1 MRNWKTM
8 LVVLMLFMFTTV
20 GHAAANK
27 TIQVS
32 MNGGNIPVTQVPII
46 KDGQVIK
53 MDTPS
58 FVLVDR
64 TLVPLRFVAES
75 FGAKVDWNQQT
86 QTAIVTHKDKKID
99 LTINSDIAILNNEK
113 KPLDK
118 NSIPKLVTFSN
129 NDTRTM
135 VPLAFMSE
143 MLGYEVGWD
152 EVDKAAY
159 INSKVEEKPVPP
171 AKPEDK
177 PDKPEE
183 PVVDLTNKVMDIK
196 HELVDGKEAIVIYGT
211 KEVKLNTIKFKA
223 PERISIDLM
232 DSTLQGSTFYNYDY
246 DLGFIKGVRVS
257 QFSPDNNYK
266 PEDKIVRV
274 VLDVKDGVYNPDIK
288 IDKKNDRVVI
298 FPEKS
303 FWENMNYNLEGKNA
317 TITIDSL
324 TETNYSV
331 DYDVASKRM
340 EIQIPKGN
348 VDLLTGVASIKDA
361 LVEEFNVIEESGN
374 IKVVIQFKKTI
385 EYTILS
391 NNIDNKIMVKVKRD
405 SNLKPSD
412 RVIVVDAGHGGTDS
426 GANSPNKVKEKDV
439 NLQISLKT
447 EKALKDAGYNVLMTR
462 DTDKTLGLYERPALA
477 NNNFADLFISIHANS
492 TTNKDVHGIE
502 VLYAPAA
509 AGSEKEEGQQ
519 ILTKTIMDEL
529 LKATGAK
536 KRGIIQR
543 PKLVVI
549 RESKMPAILIEV
561 GFLSNANEE
570 KLITDDDYQ
579 NKIVGAILRGI
590 ENYFELY

>member
-1 MRNWKTM
+1 MRNWKIM
-8 LVVLMLFMFTTV
+8 LVFVMLFLFSTV
-20 GHAAANK
+20 GHAAGNK

-46 KDGQVIK
+46 KDGQVIN
-53 MDTPS
+53 METPS
-58 FVLVDR
+58 FVYIDR

-75 FGAKVDWNQQT
+75 FGAKVDWDQKA
-86 QTAIVTHKDKKID
+86 QTATVLHGDKKID
-99 LTINSDIAILNNEK
+99 LTINSDIAISNNEK
-113 KPLDK
+113 KSLDK

-129 NDTRTM
+129 DDTRTM

-152 EVDKAAY
+152 DVVKAAY
-159 INSKVEEKPVPP
+159 INSKVEEKPESQP
-171 AKPEDK
+171 K
-177 PDKPEE
+177 PDKPKEE
-183 PVVDLTNKVMDIK
+183 PEIDLTNKVMDIK

-211 KEVKLNTIKFKA
+211 KEVKLNTIKFKD

-232 DSTLQGSTFYNYDY
+232 DSTLQGSTFYSYDY
-246 DLGFIKGVRVS
+246 DLGFIKGVRAS

-266 PEDKIVRV
+266 PDDKIVRV
-274 VLDVKDGVYNPDIK
+274 VIDIKDGVYSPDVK
-288 IDKKNDRVVI
+288 IDKYDNKIVI

-303 FWENMNYNLEGKNA
+303 FWENMSYNVDGKDR

-331 DYDVASKRM
+331 NYDVVTKSM
-340 EIQIPKGN
+340 EINIPKDN
-348 VDLLTGVASIKDA
+348 VDLLTGVASISDG
-361 LVEEFNVIEESGN
+361 LVEDFKVVEESGN
-374 IKVVIQFKKTI
+374 IKVVIQFKKSI

-391 NNIDNKIMVKVKRD
+391 NTIDNKVMVRVKRD

-412 RVIVVDAGHGGTDS
+412 RVIVVDAGHGGTDP
-426 GANSPNKVKEKDV
+426 GAISSNKTKEKDV

-462 DTDKTLGLYERPALA
+462 DTDKTLGLYERPAFA
-477 NNNFADLFISIHANS
+477 NNNFADLFISIHSNS
-492 TTNKDVHGIE
+492 TGNKDVHGIE

-519 ILTKTIMDEL
+519 ILTKAIMDEL

-536 KRGIIQR
+536 KRGIIER

-561 GFLSNANEE
+561 GFLSNAKEE

-590 ENYFELY
+590 ENYFETY

>member
-1 MRNWKTM
+1 MRNWKIM
-8 LVVLMLFMFTTV
+8 LVFVMLFLFSTV
-20 GHAAANK
+20 GHAAGNK

-46 KDGQVIK
+46 KDGQVIN
-53 MDTPS
+53 METPS
-58 FVLVDR
+58 FVYIDR

-75 FGAKVDWNQQT
+75 FGAKVDWDQKA
-86 QTAIVTHKDKKID
+86 QTATVLHGDKKID
-99 LTINSDIAILNNEK
+99 LTINSDIAISNNEK
-113 KPLDK
+113 KSLDK

-129 NDTRTM
+129 DDTRTM

-152 EVDKAAY
+152 DVVKAAY
-159 INSKVEEKPVPP
+159 INSKVEEKPESQP
-171 AKPEDK
+171 K
-177 PDKPEE
+177 PDKPKEE
-183 PVVDLTNKVMDIK
+183 PEIDLTNKVMDIK

-211 KEVKLNTIKFKA
+211 KEVKLNTIKFKD

-232 DSTLQGSTFYNYDY
+232 DSTLQGSTFYSYDY
-246 DLGFIKGVRVS
+246 DLGFIKGVRAS

-266 PEDKIVRV
+266 PDDKIVRV
-274 VLDVKDGVYNPDIK
+274 VIDIKDGVYSPDVK
-288 IDKKNDRVVI
+288 IDKYDNKIVI

-303 FWENMNYNLEGKNA
+303 FWENMSYNVDGKDR

-331 DYDVASKRM
+331 NYDVVTKSM
-340 EIQIPKGN
+340 EINIPKDN
-348 VDLLTGVASIKDA
+348 VDLLTGVASISDG
-361 LVEEFNVIEESGN
+361 LVEDFKVVEESGN
-374 IKVVIQFKKTI
+374 IKVVIQFKKSI

-391 NNIDNKIMVKVKRD
+391 NAIDNKVMVRVKRD

-412 RVIVVDAGHGGTDS
+412 RVIVVDAGHGGTDP
-426 GANSPNKVKEKDV
+426 GAISSNKTKEKDV

-462 DTDKTLGLYERPALA
+462 DTDKTLGLYERPAFA
-477 NNNFADLFISIHANS
+477 NNNFADLFISIHSNS
-492 TTNKDVHGIE
+492 TGNKDVHGIE

-519 ILTKTIMDEL
+519 ILTKAIMDEL

-536 KRGIIQR
+536 KRGIIER

-561 GFLSNANEE
+561 GFLSNAKEE

-590 ENYFELY
+590 ENYFETY

>member
-8 LVVLMLFMFTTV
+8 LVFVMIFLFSTV
-20 GHAAANK
+20 GHAVDNR

-46 KDGQVIK
+46 KDGQVID
-53 MDTPS
+53 METPS
-58 FVLVDR
+58 FVYIDR

-75 FGAKVDWNQQT
+75 FGANVDWNQKT

-99 LTINSDIAILNNEK
+99 LTINSDIAVLNNEK
-113 KPLDK
+113 KSLDK

-152 EVDKAAY
+152 EVVKSAY
-159 INSKVEEKPVPP
+159 INSKPET
-171 AKPEDK
+171 KPEQPK
-177 PDKPEE
+177 EPEI
-183 PVVDLTNKVMDIK
+183 DLTNKVMDIK

-211 KEVKLNTIKFKA
+211 KEVKLNTIKFKE

-246 DLGFIKGVRVS
+246 DLGFIKGVRAS

-274 VLDVKDGVYNPDIK
+274 VLDIKDGVYNPDVK
-288 IDKKNDRVVI
+288 IDKYENKIVI

-303 FWENMNYNLEGKNA
+303 FWENISYNVDGKDR

-331 DYDVASKRM
+331 NYDVLTKSM
-340 EIQIPKGN
+340 EISIPKDN
-348 VDLLTGVASIKDA
+348 VNLLTGVSSMSDG
-361 LVEEFNVIEESGN
+361 LVEDFKVVEESGN
-374 IKVVIQFKKTI
+374 TKVIIQFKRSI
-385 EYTILS
+385 EHTVLS
-391 NNIDNKIMVKVKRD
+391 NTIDNKIMVKVKRD

-447 EKALKDAGYNVLMTR
+447 EIALKDAGYNVLMTR

-477 NNNFADLFISIHANS
+477 NNKFADLFISIHANS

-519 ILTKTIMDEL
+519 ILTKAIMDEL

-549 RESKMPAILIEV
+549 RESKMPAVLIEV

-590 ENYFELY
+590 ETYFETY

>member
-8 LVVLMLFMFTTV
+8 LVFVMLFLFSTV
-20 GHAAANK
+20 GHAAGNK

-46 KDGQVIK
+46 KDGQVIN
-53 MDTPS
+53 METPS
-58 FVLVDR
+58 FVYIDR

-75 FGAKVDWNQQT
+75 FGAKVDWDQKA
-86 QTAIVTHKDKKID
+86 QTATVLHGDKKID
-99 LTINSDIAILNNEK
+99 LTINSDIAISNNEK
-113 KPLDK
+113 KFLDK

-129 NDTRTM
+129 DDTRTM

-152 EVDKAAY
+152 DVVKAAY
-159 INSKVEEKPVPP
+159 INSNVEEKPESQP
-171 AKPEDK
+171 K
-177 PDKPEE
+177 PDNPKEE
-183 PVVDLTNKVMDIK
+183 PEIDLTNKVMDIK
-196 HELVDGKEAIVIYGT
+196 YELVDGKEAIVIYGT
-211 KEVKLNTIKFKA
+211 KEVKLNTTNFKD

-232 DSTLQGSTFYNYDY
+232 DSTLQGATFYSYDY
-246 DLGFIKGVRVS
+246 DLGFIKGVRAS
-257 QFSPDNNYK
+257 QFAPDNNYK
-266 PEDKIVRV
+266 PDDKIVRV
-274 VLDVKDGVYNPDIK
+274 VLDIKDGIYGPDVK
-288 IDKKNDRVVI
+288 IDKYDNNIVI

-303 FWENMNYNLEGKNA
+303 FWENMSYNVDGKDR

-331 DYDVASKRM
+331 NYDVLTKRM
-340 EIQIPKGN
+340 EINIPKDN
-348 VDLLTGVASIKDA
+348 VDLLTGVASISDG
-361 LVEEFNVIEESGN
+361 LVEDFKVAEESGN
-374 IKVVIQFKKTI
+374 MKVVIQFKKSI

-391 NNIDNKIMVKVKRD
+391 NTIDNKVMVKVKRD

-412 RVIVVDAGHGGTDS
+412 RVIVIDPGHGGTDP
-426 GANSPNKVKEKDV
+426 GAISSNKTKEKDI

-447 EKALKDAGYNVLMTR
+447 EEALKDAGYNVLMTR
-462 DTDKTLGLYERPALA
+462 DADNTLGLYERPAFA
-477 NNNFADLFISIHANS
+477 NNNFADLFISIHSNS
-492 TTNKDVHGIE
+492 TTSPDVHGIE

-519 ILTKTIMDEL
+519 ILTKAIMDEL

-561 GFLSNANEE
+561 GFLSNAKEE

-579 NKIVGAILRGI
+579 NKIVGAILKGI
-590 ENYFELY
+590 ENYFEMY